1 MPALGVNRPAGAAGG
16 AEDEA
21 GERDEAPATD
31 DPAARP
37 RAPRELTARA
47 LLVGCAIGVVLA
59 AGNVYTGLKTSFID
73 GGSITAAL
81 LAFALFATFRRLARS
96 PFLTLENNITQ
107 TTAASAAIMGFV
119 VGLQG
124 PVPALSLMGIHRPA
138 WALAAWG
145 IALGAVA
152 ILLAAALRRKLIVAE
167 ALPFPTGTATAEVLE
182 SIYAERE
189 VALRRARILVSVA
202 VGAMIVTW
210 FRDGRPS
217 VVPQLTLFGAA
228 VAGVSTSRFG
238 IGVSWSPLT
247 FSAGMMMGGRASV
260 GLLLGGIAA
269 WGFLAPRVVDAGIV
283 AGSDFSSCIS
293 WLVWPALGLLIAGS
307 FLPLVLDWRAL
318 ARGLRDLL
326 PFSRDRAA
334 AGGAARA
341 EARIRH
347 ARLIVIACCALMLWV
362 GWAGLGLHPVL
373 TAATLLV
380 AGVLASIS
388 ARTAGETDV
397 APIGAMGVLTQLLF
411 GSHGPA
417 VSLLASS
424 ISSGQSSQSA
434 QTLWALKAGH
444 RLGASPRAQI
454 WAQLLGAVLGGL
466 VVVPVYLVIA
476 KSYGLGTPAMP
487 ASAALSAKA
496 TAEAVR
502 GGLAAMPKHGPL
514 AGGIAFAVGLVL
526 TLLGRTRAARF
537 VPSPAA
543 MGVAMLTPFSMAFSA
558 FIGGLAVI
566 VVKRARPQ
574 AAEGTL
580 MSIAAGGIAG
590 ESIMG
595 VAIAFLMA
603 FGLL

>member
-1 MPALGVNRPAGAAGG
+1 MPALGVKRGDEGDPAETPAP
-16 AEDEA
+16 
-21 GERDEAPATD
+21 EAPA
-31 DPAARP
+31 PRP
-37 RAPRELTARA
+37 SAPRELTARA

-59 AGNVYTGLKTSFID
+59 AGNVYTGLKTSFVD

-81 LAFALFATFRRLARS
+81 LAFALFATFRRLART

-119 VGLQG
+119 VGVQG
-124 PVPALSLMGIHRPA
+124 PIPALSLMGIQRPA

-152 ILLAAALRRKLIVAE
+152 ILLAAALRRKLIVTE

-182 SIYAERE
+182 SIYAQRDL
-189 VALRRARILVSVA
+189 ALRRARILVSVA
-202 VGAMIVTW
+202 VASMIITW

-217 VVPQLTLFGAA
+217 VVPQITLFGAA
-228 VAGVSTSRFG
+228 VAGISTSAYG
-238 IGVSWSPLT
+238 IGMSWSPLT
-247 FSAGMMMGGRASV
+247 LGAGMMMGTRASV
-260 GLLLGGIAA
+260 GLLLGGVAA
-269 WGFLAPRVVDAGIV
+269 WGFLAPRVVSAGIV
-283 AGSDFSSCIS
+283 ASSDFSSCIS
-293 WLVWPALGLLIAGS
+293 WLVWPALGLLIAAS

-318 ARGLRDLL
+318 LRGLRDLVA
-326 PFSRDRAA
+326 FSRDRAA
-334 AGGAARA
+334 AGGGAPGG

-347 ARLIVIACCALMLWV
+347 GKLIVIACCALMLWV
-362 GWAGLGLHPVL
+362 GWAGLGLHPLV

-380 AGVLASIS
+380 AVVLASIS

-424 ISSGQSSQSA
+424 ISSGESSQTA

-454 WAQLLGAVLGGL
+454 WAQLLGALLGGL

-476 KSYGLGTPAMP
+476 KSYGIGTPAMP
-487 ASAALSAKA
+487 ASAALSARA

-514 AGGIAFAVGLVL
+514 AGGIALAVGLVL
-526 TLLGRTRAARF
+526 SLLGRTRVARF

-543 MGVAMLTPFSMAFSA
+543 MGVAMLTPFSMAFSL
-558 FIGGLAVI
+558 FVGGLAVV
-566 VVKRARPQ
+566 VVKRARPDV
-574 AAEGTL
+574 AEGTL